1 MSDGKTVINVPA
13 NSATGFVN
21 VAAPDDVYI
30 GQTSVGL
37 ALQSVGGAGASK
49 FEQLTLD
56 KTTATTV
63 VNDEPGV
70 GTPGTGNQGDVTTIG
85 ITGTTSLTEGETGKY
100 TLTLSSPAKTE
111 VTVTL
116 TYSGTAN
123 GQDYTAVTTVK
134 IPANSSSVT
143 FDIKTIDDKLV
154 EGTENFTVTI
164 GAATGG
170 NFENLQVDSTKA
182 SVTTNILDN
191 DHLPVSTGGA
201 VNGVEDTDYLFT

>member
-1 MSDGKTVINVPA
+1 SNPAVVNSIATV
-13 NSATGFVN
+13 
-21 VAAPDDVYI
+21 
-30 GQTSVGL
+30 
-37 ALQSVGGAGASK
+37 AGADVGK

-56 KTTATTV
+56 KTPATTT

-100 TLTLSSPAKTE
+100 TLTLSNPSKAE

-134 IPANSSSVT
+134 IPANSSSFT

-154 EGTENFTVTI
+154 EDTENFTVTI
-164 GAATGG
+164 GTATGG
-170 NFENLQVDSTKA
+170 NFENLQVDSSKS

-201 VNGVEDTDYLFT
+201 VKGVEDTDYLFTWNDFKVTDADGNTGLFVTITSLPVDG